1 MTTYTLDEVAALAG
15 TSGRTVR
22 YYIQLGLVDRPDGET
37 RAATYGPRHL
47 ERLIQV
53 RKWQEAGLSLDEIR
67 EAIDSGRRPAPT
79 AAKVKPAGSV
89 EVWSHLT
96 LAEGVELH
104 IEPGR
109 AGLKP
114 EEVRKLFREALR
126 AYETIRK
133 ESK

>member
-67 EAIDSGRRPAPT
+67 EAIDSGRRPGPA
-79 AAKVKPAGSV
+79 AAKAKSSGSV

-109 AGLKP
+109 AGLRP

>member
-1 MTTYTLDEVAALAG
+1 MTTYSLDEIAALAG

-47 ERLIQV
+47 ERLVQV

-67 EAIDSGRRPAPT
+67 EAIDSGRRPA
-79 AAKVKPAGSV
+79 AASAKARPPGSV

-133 ESK
+133 EPK